1 MNSTLVEDDIAVAV
15 IDALTSQIC
24 VVDPE
29 GIIFAVNRA
38 WKQFTADNSSGQV
51 LDHIGVNYLN
61 VCRHSVGPASEEA
74 PDFVSGLRAVL
85 GGEREFFQIEY
96 PCHSP
101 KEMRWF
107 LARISPLR
115 RRSGSTG
122 HANIGAVVSH
132 MNITDRK
139 LIEMDYA
146 RLAATDPLTG
156 LPNRR
161 FFDEFAKL
169 DMDRFLRFGE
179 PSSVLMVDLDH
190 FKSINDT
197 YGHAVGD
204 EVLRRVASLGK
215 LVFRSSDLFAR
226 WGGEEFVCLLPR
238 TDEWGAILAAEKL
251 RSAVEQLSIVCS
263 GKPVPLTASVGVST
277 VDSADRVMDD
287 ALLRAD
293 RALYRAK
300 NDGRNC
306 VRNYEIRASRTP
318 RTRAKPDEENGTTTM
333 A

>member
-1 MNSTLVEDDIAVAV
+1 MSSTLVGDDIAGAI
-15 IDALTSQIC
+15 IDALTSHIC
-24 VVDPE
+24 VVDRD
-29 GIIFAVNRA
+29 GVIFAVNRA
-38 WKQFTADNSSGQV
+38 WKQFTADNSPGQ
-51 LDHIGVNYLN
+51 LCEYIGVNYLD

-85 GGEREFFQIEY
+85 RGEREFFQIEY

-101 KEMRWF
+101 KELRWF
-107 LARISPLR
+107 LARVSPLQ
-115 RRSGSTG
+115 RRSSLTG
-122 HANIGAVVSH
+122 HGNIGVVVSH

-139 LIEMDYA
+139 LVEMDYA

-179 PSSVLMVDLDH
+179 PSSLMMVDLDH

-197 YGHAVGD
+197 YGHAAGD

-226 WGGEEFVCLLPR
+226 WGGEEFVCLLPG

-251 RSAVEQLSIVCS
+251 RSAVEQLSIVS
-263 GKPVPLTASVGVST
+263 GGKAIPVTASIGVSL
-277 VDSADRVMDD
+277 VGSDDRLMYD

-293 RALYRAK
+293 RAVYRAK

-306 VRNYEIRASRTP
+306 VRTYELMAGRTSGRAPS
-318 RTRAKPDEENGTTTM
+318 
-333 A
+333 

>member
-1 MNSTLVEDDIAVAV
+1 MSSVVEGDIALAV

-24 VVDPE
+24 VVDPD
-29 GIIFAVNRA
+29 GVIFAVNRA
-38 WKQFTADNSSGQV
+38 WKQFTADNFSGQV
-51 LDHIGVNYLN
+51 RDHIGVNYLN

-74 PDFVSGLRAVL
+74 PDFLNGLCAVL
-85 GGEREFFQIEY
+85 RGEREFFQIEY

-107 LARISPLR
+107 IARVSPLR
-115 RRSGSTG
+115 RRSSSIEQ
-122 HANIGAVVSH
+122 ANIGAVVSH

-139 LIEMDYA
+139 LIEIDYA

-169 DMDRFLRFGE
+169 DMDRFLRFSE

-190 FKSINDT
+190 FKNINDT
-197 YGHAVGD
+197 YGHAAGD

-226 WGGEEFVCLLPR
+226 WGGEEFVCLLPG

-251 RSAVEQLSIVCS
+251 RSAVEQLSIVS
-263 GKPVPLTASVGVST
+263 GGRAIPVTASVGVSSVYNT
-277 VDSADRVMDD
+277 DQVMDSA
-287 ALLRAD
+287 LLGAD
-293 RALYRAK
+293 TALYRAK
-300 NDGRNC
+300 DEGRNR
-306 VRNYEIRASRTP
+306 VRSYVR
-318 RTRAKPDEENGTTTM
+318 
-333 A
+333 

>member
-1 MNSTLVEDDIAVAV
+1 MSAILVEDDVAVAV

-24 VVDPE
+24 VVDPD
-29 GIIFAVNRA
+29 GVIFIVNRA
-38 WKQFTADNSSGQV
+38 WTQFTAENSDGQV
-51 LDHIGVNYLN
+51 RTPIGVNYLN
-61 VCRHSVGPASEEA
+61 VCRNSIGPASEEA
-74 PDFVSGLRAVL
+74 PDFVKGLRAVL

-107 LARISPLR
+107 LARVSPLR
-115 RRSGSTG
+115 RRSDPIAS
-122 HANIGAVVSH
+122 ANIGAVVSH

-179 PSSVLMVDLDH
+179 ASSMLMIDLYH
-190 FKSINDT
+190 FKNINDT
-197 YGHAVGD
+197 FGHAAGD
-204 EVLRRVASLGK
+204 DVLRCVASLGNQ
-215 LVFRSSDLFAR
+215 VFRSSDLFAR
-226 WGGEEFVCLLPR
+226 WGGEEFVCLLPG

-251 RSAVEQLSIVCS
+251 RSAIEQLPVIS
-263 GKPVPLTASVGVST
+263 GERSLSVTASIGVSSVNET
-277 VDSADRVMDD
+277 DRAVDSV
-287 ALLRAD
+287 LLRAD
-293 RALYRAK
+293 KALYRAK
-300 NDGRNC
+300 ESGRNC
-306 VRNYEIRASRTP
+306 VRT
-318 RTRAKPDEENGTTTM
+318 
-333 A
+333 